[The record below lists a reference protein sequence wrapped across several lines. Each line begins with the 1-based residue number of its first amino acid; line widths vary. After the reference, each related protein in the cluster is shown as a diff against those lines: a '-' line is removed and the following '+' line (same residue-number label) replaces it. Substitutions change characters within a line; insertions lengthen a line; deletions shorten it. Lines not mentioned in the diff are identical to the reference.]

1 MSEDADTLFAW
12 GFAKEAVA
20 ACDGDAAALREA
32 VALYRRA
39 IDAGSSLAANNL
51 GAMFEN
57 GRGVERSWA
66 EAARLYRRAA
76 EDGLGAAAFNLGHL
90 YAYGRGV
97 PHSDPEA
104 VFWFER
110 ATSLGELEA
119 FVWLGLF
126 RAQGRGGR
134 PDREAARRL
143 WEHAA
148 RRGCGKAANN
158 LGVLHGSGPAAGRDR
173 AEAWAWFGR
182 ADALGAAGALTRR
195 ARLDMEMSDAERAEG
210 VLRLARLTAEAEA
223 LSAFRRADMQ

>member
-12 GFAKEAVA
+12 AFAKEAVA
-20 ACDGDAAALREA
+20 ATDGDNAAMREA
-32 VALYRRA
+32 VTLYRRA
-39 IDAGSSLAANNL
+39 IDAGSCLAANNL
-51 GAMFEN
+51 GAMYEN
-57 GRGVERSWA
+57 GRGVQRSWA
-66 EAARLYRRAA
+66 EAARLYRQAA

-90 YAYGRGV
+90 YAFGRGV

-104 VFWFER
+104 MHWFER
-110 ATSLGELEA
+110 AAGLGELEA

-148 RRGCGKAANN
+148 RRGCAKAANN
-158 LGVLHGSGPAAGRDR
+158 LGVLHASGPADGRDH

-182 ADALGAAGALTRR
+182 ADALGATGALVRR
-195 ARLDMEMSDAERAEG
+195 ARLDTEMTDAERCAG
-210 VLRLARLTAEAEA
+210 VVRLARLTAEAEA
-223 LSAFRRADMQ
+223 INASRHADTQ